1 MLQKFKITTCAFILC
16 LFGVTLT
23 TVSPVLAEDS
33 KEFKECQ
40 LIKPKDTDLALM
52 KKKKDCFRDLA
63 RVLSAEGTSS
73 RFYQGTLLEGLK
85 QKNDKISDLEGKL
98 ANALVSIMVY
108 ETVMEYNPPKPADPN
123 MVEYVIA
130 QNYITDNGG
139 SNEDLD
145 MLTDRHN
152 ELIAAI
158 NLVKACE
165 KNNSSQVE
173 DLRVC
178 RGTASALQ
186 TEIRYRDRTC
196 TDGVKDWDVP
206 CSSVIAELQAK
217 MLKDAALYDDAVRL
231 YKEQQALLTEANT
244 KIIDLDSEVKTRE
257 DVQLKTNEV
266 YADVKEKLTA
276 ANTKLSALC
285 NHEALAHVRNVKGL
299 LANAEIRRLC
309 NE

>member
-1 MLQKFKITTCAFILC
+1 
-16 LFGVTLT
+16 
-23 TVSPVLAEDS
+23 
-33 KEFKECQ
+33 
-40 LIKPKDTDLALM
+40 
-52 KKKKDCFRDLA
+52 
-63 RVLSAEGTSS
+63 
-73 RFYQGTLLEGLK
+73 
-85 QKNDKISDLEGKL
+85 
-98 ANALVSIMVY
+98 
-108 ETVMEYNPPKPADPN
+108 

-173 DLRVC
+173 DLKVC
-178 RGTASALQ
+178 RSTVSALE
-186 TEIRYRDRTC
+186 TEMRYKDRTC

>member
-52 KKKKDCFRDLA
+52 KQKKDCFRDLA
-63 RVLSAEGTSS
+63 RVLSAGGTD
-73 RFYQGTLLEGLK
+73 QETLHEDESK
-85 QKNDKISDLEGKL
+85 QRDKISDLEGKL
-98 ANALVSIMVY
+98 ANALVSIMVS
-108 ETVMEYNPPKPADPN
+108 ESLMAFSTSHIATLQIANTKISDLEGRRAD
-123 MVEYVIA
+123 Y
-130 QNYITDNGG
+130 DR
-139 SNEDLD
+139 
-145 MLTDRHN
+145 MLGERHDSII
-152 ELIAAI
+152 EQM
-158 NLVKACE
+158 NLV
-165 KNNSSQVE
+165 
-173 DLRVC
+173 DVC
-178 RGTASALQ
+178 RKEYDSAMDGVYECGNTVSELKTVLNTSIKYTNNEKKELN
-186 TEIRYRDRTC
+186 TEIIR
-196 TDGVKDWDVP
+196 
-206 CSSVIAELQAK
+206 LQGTIVDLEAK